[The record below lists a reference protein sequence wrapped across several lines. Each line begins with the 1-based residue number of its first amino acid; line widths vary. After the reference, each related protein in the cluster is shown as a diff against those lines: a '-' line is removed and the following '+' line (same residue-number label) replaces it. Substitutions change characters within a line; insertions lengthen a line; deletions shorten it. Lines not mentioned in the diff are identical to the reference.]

1 MSEINMQKINIQ
13 VEPLTKQA
21 FKAFGDVIEIDD
33 AQHFPI
39 NQGTVERHHDL
50 AGVDIGGEV
59 GRPLISIVTCNEW
72 FTLPYKL
79 PLLERHPVGSQAF
92 IPMDNTPIVI
102 AVAEVGESP
111 KPQQIK
117 AFISNGSQGVNYHRN
132 VWHMP
137 MLFLDKN
144 QRMIVVDR
152 GGEGNNCDEFP
163 FPEHQII
170 ITH

>member
-1 MSEINMQKINIQ
+1 MSEINMQQINIQ
-13 VEPLTKQA
+13 AEPLTTDA
-21 FKAFGDVIEIDD
+21 FKAFGDVIEIEG

-50 AGVDIGGEV
+50 GAVDIGGTE

-79 PLLERHPVGSQAF
+79 PLLERHPLGSQAF
-92 IPMDNTPIVI
+92 IPMDKTPMVI
-102 AVAEVGESP
+102 AVAEAGESP
-111 KPQQIK
+111 QPQQIK
-117 AFISNGSQGVNYHRN
+117 AFISNGSQGINYHRN

-144 QRMIVVDR
+144 QRMVVVDR
-152 GGEGNNCDEFP
+152 GGKGNNCDEFP
-163 FPEHQII
+163 FPEYQII
-170 ITH
+170 ITQ